1 MRIAVSYENGAVFQH
16 FGHTEQFKVYDAE
29 DGKHISFKS
38 MMPYFMLIEV
48 WYVKYRMY
56 VHRLK
61 EKTIQSTI

>member
-1 MRIAVSYENGAVFQH
+1 
-16 FGHTEQFKVYDAE
+16 
-29 DGKHISFKS
+29 

-61 EKTIQSTI
+61 QKNIQSTI